1 MFIWNYNLRGKNS
14 AEMQSLGYH
23 KEIMVKRN
31 DIDLGRKLVPGH
43 NKVLLHFFCLLTS
56 LTSHVFLFPL

>member
-43 NKVLLHFFCLLTS
+43 NKV
-56 LTSHVFLFPL
+56 